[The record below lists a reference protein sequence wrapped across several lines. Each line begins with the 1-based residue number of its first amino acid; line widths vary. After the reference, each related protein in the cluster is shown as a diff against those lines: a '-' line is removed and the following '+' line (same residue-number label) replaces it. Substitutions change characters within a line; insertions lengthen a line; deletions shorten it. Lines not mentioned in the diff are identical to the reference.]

1 MWTLI
6 PGVPIRCRSPR
17 KRGPYSM
24 PIHRSVRVRQRRRD
38 PRLPR
43 AVERRRAEMGSLQRT
58 RLHAMRSLRR
68 GAWLRGLR
76 GGRSSGPQ
84 IASEDEPAIFATRYE
99 DSHGDVETRTFRTRA
114 LALAWQADIGRRN
127 WDDERDGPP
136 PDDVGAAWFE
146 LQADRGQASFSVT
159 PCRLEG

>member
-1 MWTLI
+1 MAKVKMI
-6 PGVPIRCRSPR
+6 CPRCGSDD
-17 KRGPYSM
+17 
-24 PIHRSVRVRQRRRD
+24 VTRD
-38 PRLPR
+38 GLAR
-43 AVERRRAEMGSLQRT
+43 
-58 RLHAMRSLRR
+58 RSLEEQK
-68 GAWLRGLR
+68 WEI
-76 GGRSSGPQ
+76 SSELDCMQCEACEEELGSEGFEEVVVPDLEFS
-84 IASEDEPAIFATRYE
+84 SEDEPAIFATRYE